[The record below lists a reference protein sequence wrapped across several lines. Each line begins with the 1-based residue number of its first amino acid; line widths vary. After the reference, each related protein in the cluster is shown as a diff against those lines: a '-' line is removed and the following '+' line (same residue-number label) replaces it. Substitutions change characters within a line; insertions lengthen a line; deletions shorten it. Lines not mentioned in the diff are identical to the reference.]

1 MAFKEVWIG
10 SVGPFLYE
18 DTDTYEDGEDLRGI
32 RVDQMLMDNA
42 PFSDNEVLR
51 KADIY
56 TDITNHSTQHEN
68 GGSDEMGVGGLS
80 GLLADDQ
87 HVLDAEVL
95 AVAAK
100 KGANSDITSTYA
112 LHSIHGVLNVTGA
125 LTAASY
131 ADNTPGFVGDAL
143 SEIMLIETVGGEI
156 DHSTLPDFARKQVV
170 VDGKVEEKRDLG
182 AMVSM
187 LVVAIQQLNSK

>member
-1 MAFKEVWIG
+1 MAIKEVWLG
-10 SVGPFLYE
+10 SVGPFLY
-18 DTDTYEDGEDLRGI
+18 DDADVYDDGESVIGVRAEQI
-32 RVDQMLMDNA
+32 TVENA
-42 PFSDNEVLR
+42 PSNNTEVLR
-51 KADIY
+51 KIDID
-56 TDITNHSTQHEN
+56 TAVTNHASQHQN
-68 GGSDEMGVGGLS
+68 GGSDEINVGGLS

-87 HVLDAEVL
+87 HVLNSEVL

-100 KGANSDITSTYA
+100 KGSNSDITSTSA
-112 LHSIHGVLNVTGA
+112 LHSIGGTLNVTGA

-143 SEIMLIETVGGEI
+143 SEIMLIKTVDGEI

-187 LVVAIQQLNSK
+187 LVVAIQQLYSK